1 MQQQRQ
7 YTFSSEPRNIPA
19 ARRQQPRY
27 RDDTQAQTAQQG
39 GEPTE
44 ESVAAKYGNIM
55 YDRRIVRGNTY
66 ASQTLPATALPDP
79 MEQQRELLRQKK
91 DRARRRNLE
100 TNKQNAHVDPVEGR
114 QHIEVQTDLYLEELL
129 DKVQEEDME
138 TQTDAFLDRPPS
150 PVFVPAK
157 TGVDIATQIEEGEL
171 FDFDIEVQPILEVL
185 VGKTIEQSLLEVI
198 EEDELN
204 AIRAQQK
211 KHQEIRNAETAEMQ
225 RLEEQSR
232 RRREEKERRVKQ
244 QREVIQKENEM
255 IEKMAARNFARNYLQ
270 DLVPGV
276 FSSLE
281 DSGYFYDVVE
291 REVETEFMPW
301 LMESVAAEQA
311 KAVQVRTLL
320 DHLVADVITQHSD
333 SLKTY
338 LQQKAAQ
345 EQAAEDANTIIIA
358 TTTDEGGAEAE
369 AEIAADAEQVAAMPG
384 EDADDGD
391 AKPAEDASGDEV
403 VTHVTAEA

>member
-1 MQQQRQ
+1 M
-7 YTFSSEPRNIPA
+7 
-19 ARRQQPRY
+19 
-27 RDDTQAQTAQQG
+27 
-39 GEPTE
+39 GEME

-66 ASQTLPATALPDP
+66 ASQTLPATAVPDP

-91 DRARRRNLE
+91 DRARRRHME
-100 TNKQNAHVDPVEGR
+100 FSKQNTQVDPVEGR

-129 DKVQEEDME
+129 DKVQEEDIE

-150 PVFVPAK
+150 PLFYPAK
-157 TGVDIATQIEEGEL
+157 TGVDVATQIEEGEL

-198 EEDELN
+198 EEEELDT
-204 AIRAQQK
+204 IRTQQQK
-211 KHQEIRNAETAEMQ
+211 YQEVRNAEMAEVQ
-225 RLEEQSR
+225 RLEEQTR

-244 QREVIQKENEM
+244 QREVMQRENEM
-255 IEKMAARNFARNYLQ
+255 LEKLAARNFARNYLQ

-301 LMESVAAEQA
+301 LMDEVGAAQA
-311 KAVQVRTLL
+311 KTKQARQLL
-320 DHLVADVITQHSD
+320 DDIIAQTITTHASTM
-333 SLKTY
+333 KAY
-338 LQQKAAQ
+338 FEQKAA
-345 EQAAEDANTIIIA
+345 EEV
-358 TTTDEGGAEAE
+358 
-369 AEIAADAEQVAAMPG
+369 EQVAAKTDSPVATENAEEG
-384 EDADDGD
+384 EAG
-391 AKPAEDASGDEV
+391 PANEQSE
-403 VTHVTAEA
+403 EA

>member
-1 MQQQRQ
+1 MRQQRQ

-19 ARRQQPRY
+19 ARRQAPRY
-27 RDDTQAQTAQQG
+27 REDVQAPGAGAAT
-39 GEPTE
+39 GEIE

-66 ASQTLPATALPDP
+66 ASQTLPATATPDP

-91 DRARRRNLE
+91 DRARRRHVE
-100 TNKQNAHVDPVEGR
+100 MNKQNVQVDPVEGR

-150 PVFVPAK
+150 PLFFPAK

-198 EEDELN
+198 EEEELST
-204 AIRAQQK
+204 IRQQQQ

-244 QREVIQKENEM
+244 QREVMEKENEM

-291 REVETEFMPW
+291 REVETDFMPW
-301 LMESVAAEQA
+301 LMSEVGASQDKTQ
-311 KAVQVRTLL
+311 KARALL
-320 DHLVADVITQHSD
+320 DSLILDTITNRSA
-333 SLKTY
+333 LMKNYFT
-338 LQQKAAQ
+338 QKAA
-345 EQAAEDANTIIIA
+345 EEPAP
-358 TTTDEGGAEAE
+358 
-369 AEIAADAEQVAAMPG
+369 VAAPAAG
-384 EDADDGD
+384 E
-391 AKPAEDASGDEV
+391 
-403 VTHVTAEA
+403 TAEAPVAEATEEAPAAPAAPPPDDPTAAA

>member
-1 MQQQRQ
+1 MAATMRQQRQ

-19 ARRQQPRY
+19 ARRQQPSY
-27 RDDTQAQTAQQG
+27 REDVQQPAQA
-39 GEPTE
+39 GEVQ

-66 ASQTLPATALPDP
+66 ASQTLPATAMPDP

-91 DRARRRNLE
+91 ERARQRHTE
-100 TNKQNAHVDPVEGR
+100 MNKQKTQVDPVEGR

-150 PVFVPAK
+150 PLFFPAK
-157 TGVDIATQIEEGEL
+157 TGVDVATQIEEGEL
-171 FDFDIEVQPILEVL
+171 FDFDVEVQPILEVL

-198 EEDELN
+198 EEEELN
-204 AIRAQQK
+204 TIRTQQQK
-211 KHQEIRNAETAEMQ
+211 YQEVRNAETAEMQ

-244 QREVIQKENEM
+244 QREVMQKENEM
-255 IEKMAARNFARNYLQ
+255 LEKVAARNFARNYLQ

-291 REVETEFMPW
+291 REVESEFMPW
-301 LMESVAAEQA
+301 LMTEVGAAQKKTQQARALLDHIIAHTITEHASSMKTYFEQKAAEQ
-311 KAVQVRTLL
+311 KEP
-320 DHLVADVITQHSD
+320 
-333 SLKTY
+333 
-338 LQQKAAQ
+338 
-345 EQAAEDANTIIIA
+345 EQAPEQAPEQVGEQLNG
-358 TTTDEGGAEAE
+358 EVVGEEAE
-369 AEIAADAEQVAAMPG
+369 AAETATQ
-384 EDADDGD
+384 
-391 AKPAEDASGDEV
+391 DEGATPV
-403 VTHVTAEA
+403 E

>member
-1 MQQQRQ
+1 MAATMRQQRQ

-27 RDDTQAQTAQQG
+27 REDVQQPVQS
-39 GEPTE
+39 GEVQ

-66 ASQTLPATALPDP
+66 ASQTLPATAMPDP

-91 DRARRRNLE
+91 ERARQRHTE
-100 TNKQNAHVDPVEGR
+100 MNKQKTQVDPVEGR

-150 PVFVPAK
+150 PLFFPAK
-157 TGVDIATQIEEGEL
+157 TGVDVATQIEEGEL
-171 FDFDIEVQPILEVL
+171 FDFDVEVQPILEVL

-198 EEDELN
+198 EEEELN
-204 AIRAQQK
+204 TIRTQQQK
-211 KHQEIRNAETAEMQ
+211 YQEVRNAETAEMQ

-244 QREVIQKENEM
+244 QREVMQKENEM
-255 IEKMAARNFARNYLQ
+255 LEKVAARNFARNYLQ

-291 REVETEFMPW
+291 REVESEFMPW
-301 LMESVAAEQA
+301 LMTEVGAAQKKTQQARALLDHIIAHTITEHGSSMKTYFEQKAAEQ
-311 KAVQVRTLL
+311 KEP
-320 DHLVADVITQHSD
+320 
-333 SLKTY
+333 
-338 LQQKAAQ
+338 
-345 EQAAEDANTIIIA
+345 EQAPEQVGEQPDGEIVG
-358 TTTDEGGAEAE
+358 EEAE
-369 AEIAADAEQVAAMPG
+369 AAETATQDEGAT
-384 EDADDGD
+384 
-391 AKPAEDASGDEV
+391 PAE
-403 VTHVTAEA
+403 

>member
-1 MQQQRQ
+1 MRQQRQ

-27 RDDTQAQTAQQG
+27 REDVQG
-39 GEPTE
+39 PGGPAGEVE

-66 ASQTLPATALPDP
+66 ASQTLPATAIPDP

-91 DRARRRNLE
+91 DRARRRHLE
-100 TNKQNAHVDPVEGR
+100 MSKQKTQVDAVEGR

-150 PVFVPAK
+150 PLFFPAK
-157 TGVDIATQIEEGEL
+157 TGHDIATQIEEGEL

-185 VGKTIEQSLLEVI
+185 VGKTIEQSLLEVT
-198 EEDELN
+198 EEEELN
-204 AIRAQQK
+204 SIRTQQQK
-211 KHQEIRNAETAEMQ
+211 YQEIRNAETAEMQ

-244 QREVIQKENEM
+244 QREVMQREKEM
-255 IEKMAARNFARNYLQ
+255 LEKMAARNFARNYLQ

-291 REVETEFMPW
+291 REVETDFMPW
-301 LMESVAAEQA
+301 LMGEVGSAQSKTQRARA
-311 KAVQVRTLL
+311 LL
-320 DHLVADVITQHSD
+320 DDLITQTITQHSQTMKAYFD
-333 SLKTY
+333 
-338 LQQKAAQ
+338 QKALEEPEEPAPLAD
-345 EQAAEDANTIIIA
+345 EESAPDAEVTTEAAVAAPGETTTEAAAAEAP
-358 TTTDEGGAEAE
+358 
-369 AEIAADAEQVAAMPG
+369 PG
-384 EDADDGD
+384 EEAAAPD
-391 AKPAEDASGDEV
+391 PAE
-403 VTHVTAEA
+403 